1 MNIYD
6 EQGTPLM
13 SAKLKA
19 HSLNVALSRQT
30 LIEII
35 QSYVEESSIHTGFKV
50 TKIEQTSCK
59 VTLHFIKQ
67 ESESFDLC
75 IGADGIHSVVRESVG
90 ARTKIRYNGYT
101 CFRNG

>member
-13 SAKLKA
+13 SAKLKS

-59 VTLHFIKQ
+59 VTYILPNRKVNRLICV
-67 ESESFDLC
+67 L
-75 IGADGIHSVVRESVG
+75 VLM
-90 ARTKIRYNGYT
+90 GYIL
-101 CFRNG
+101 

>member
-13 SAKLKA
+13 SAKLKS

-35 QSYVEESSIHTGFKV
+35 QSYVEESSIHTGFK
-50 TKIEQTSCK
+50 S
-59 VTLHFIKQ
+59 
-67 ESESFDLC
+67 
-75 IGADGIHSVVRESVG
+75 
-90 ARTKIRYNGYT
+90 Y
-101 CFRNG
+101 